1 MRQDHS
7 QPEHDA
13 GGAQIELPVA
23 NRCSLA
29 RVRSVSWKG
38 HKKII
43 TTDVPG
49 LRLTLPRSACV
60 SGGDSLELTS
70 GSVYVVARS
79 GARHKIWPPYNA
91 RRSILVGD
99 RKVDVSVKE
108 VTDEIEFRT
117 YEHLAQLHYRNHGKH
132 GRTAVLVIRANDA
145 DLPTVL
151 GYLELATP
159 FYFNKPRTRL
169 VNTRFSYRDISWDV
183 WNAETTKKYLGLFVR
198 IARCVVAPE
207 FRGLGLSTLLVEH
220 ARHFARGRWQTGGV
234 RPIFMEIS
242 ADMLK
247 FVPFAERA
255 GLHYIG
261 ETEGNLARVATDIEY
276 LTRNSRRVRAKEI
289 VQEDACGI
297 VDQQVRRMEHALKVM
312 RERGIRRSEFLR
324 RLNLITES
332 KTLRDYALFS
342 QIVSLPKPSYLGGL
356 YGPVDRFVKARVD
369 ELGIGRRPRVRLKPI
384 DKIASPIVIDGLSA
398 RFVWRANL
406 NARTNAVHQAFGIAP
421 ERIVA
426 EVIRDLRLDLLPGE
440 VVLITGPS
448 GAGKSLLLD
457 LIAGRRRKGLQTVGD
472 IRRPKN
478 ARFGSFEPLPTT
490 RALVEIFGK
499 EDVAV
504 GLDILSRVGLSD
516 AFLFLRRFDQ
526 LSAGQQHRAMLA
538 DLVQREVNVA
548 LIDEFCSTL
557 DPVTGSVVAHGVRR
571 LATQLGITVLAAA
584 AHCDTFVEALRPDKV
599 ILLGTYGDASIKS
612 GEEFLA
618 IRQRRSGRGNSGS
631 A

>member
-1 MRQDHS
+1 MRRDHS
-7 QPEHDA
+7 QSEHDA
-13 GGAQIELPVA
+13 SGAQIDLPVA
-23 NRCSLA
+23 KRSSLA

-38 HKKII
+38 HSKIVA
-43 TTDVPG
+43 TDVPG

-60 SGGDSLELTS
+60 SVGDSLELKAS
-70 GSVYVVARS
+70 SVFVVARS
-79 GARHKIWPPYNA
+79 GSRHKIWPPYKT
-91 RRSILVGD
+91 RESILVGN
-99 RKVDVSVKE
+99 RKVDVSIKE
-108 VTDEIEFRT
+108 ITDELEFRT
-117 YEHLAQLHYRNHGKH
+117 YERLAQLHYRNHGKH
-132 GRTAVLVIRANDA
+132 GRSAVLVIRAYDA

-169 VNTRFSYRDISWDV
+169 VNTRFRYHDISWDA

-207 FRGLGLSTLLVEH
+207 FRGLGLSTILVEH
-220 ARHFARGRWQTGGV
+220 ARNFARGRWQTGGV

-247 FVPFAERA
+247 FVPIAEKA

-261 ETEGNLARVATDIEY
+261 ETEGNLSRVATDIEY
-276 LTRNSRRVRAKEI
+276 LTRNARRVRAREI
-289 VQEDACGI
+289 VQEDSCGI
-297 VDQQVRRMEHALKVM
+297 VDQQVRRMEHALTAM
-312 RERGIRRSEFLR
+312 RENGIPRSEFLR

-332 KTLRDYALFS
+332 KALRDYSLFA

-356 YGPVDRFVKARVD
+356 YGPVDQFVNARVN
-369 ELGIGRRPRVRLKPI
+369 ELGIGRRRRVRLKSI
-384 DKIASPIVIDGLSA
+384 DKIGSSIVIEGLSA
-398 RFVWRANL
+398 EFVSRANL

-426 EVIRDLRLDLLPGE
+426 EVIRDLNLEVLPGE

-457 LIAGRRRKGLQTVGD
+457 LIAGRRRKGLKVAGD
-472 IRRPKN
+472 VRRPKN
-478 ARFGSFEPLPTT
+478 ARFGSFEPLPAT

-499 EDVAV
+499 DDVAA
-504 GLDILSRVGLSD
+504 GLDVLSRVGLSD
-516 AFLFLRRFDQ
+516 AYLFLRRFDQ

-538 DLVQREVNVA
+538 DLVQRAVNVA

-557 DPVTGSVVAHGVRR
+557 DPVTGSVVALGVRR
-571 LATQLGITVLAAA
+571 LATQLGITVIAAA
-584 AHCDTFVEALRPDKV
+584 AHCDTFVESLRPDKV
-599 ILLGTYGDASIKS
+599 ILLGTYGEATIKT
-612 GEEFLA
+612 GAEFLS
-618 IRQRRSGRGNSGS
+618 IRQRRSGRTDSRSG
-631 A
+631 